1 VPPALEAVWR
11 RLGDGAFTRVV
22 LTGMGGSFHGLWP
35 LYLHLLE
42 QGRPAVMVETSEL
55 LHSTE

>member
-1 VPPALEAVWR
+1 
-11 RLGDGAFTRVV
+11 
-22 LTGMGGSFHGLWP
+22 MGGSFHGLWP